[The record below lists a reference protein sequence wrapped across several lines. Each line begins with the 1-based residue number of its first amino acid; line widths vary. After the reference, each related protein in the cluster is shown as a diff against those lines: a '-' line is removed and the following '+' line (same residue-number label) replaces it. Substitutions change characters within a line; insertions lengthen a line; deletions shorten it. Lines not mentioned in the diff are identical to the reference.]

1 MAGGMRFNRVVRQ
14 VHLISSMIML
24 SFMLVFVTTGLF
36 MINHDL
42 FRIPEIEV
50 SHFTMPVVEPMKG
63 DPKDYAIY
71 LKKTLDIRG
80 RTEYRQDN
88 DDNWIFHF
96 NIPGEAFQVKLPPAQ
111 DSLYIQKSTQEMTL
125 YLVAQRIH
133 ILRGFRGGWEYT
145 AWAVMYDVTCF
156 AMVLFAITGIII
168 WYRRREQFRR
178 GWWYLLA
185 GILIPVLFVYAF
197 VLWK

>member
-1 MAGGMRFNRVVRQ
+1 MRLNRVVRQ
-14 VHLISSMIML
+14 IHFVSSMIML

-42 FRIPEIEV
+42 FSIPEIKV
-50 SHFTMPVVEPMKG
+50 THSTLPAGEPMRG
-63 DPKDYAIY
+63 DPKDYARY

-80 RTEYRQDN
+80 RMEYRQDKQN
-88 DDNWIFHF
+88 NWIFYF
-96 NIPGEAFQVKLPPAQ
+96 NIPGEAYQVKLPPAR
-111 DSLYIQKSTQEMTL
+111 DSLYIQKSTQEMTP
-125 YLVAQRIH
+125 YMVAHRIH

-156 AMVLFAITGIII
+156 AMILFAITGIIM
-168 WYRRREQFRR
+168 WHKRRKQFRR

-185 GILIPVLFVYAF
+185 GILIPVLFIYAF